1 MARNWTS
8 PLAYVRRTGSMLTLL
23 ALSAGLIAA
32 SPAPPDRVRGEV
44 AWDVFGFGAPRAP
57 STSFAKHTEARPLSF
72 LPDEPSSQS
81 VSIGTVTDG
90 YVVQAVPLPLP
101 GRSYSV
107 LPRQLER
114 HLLYG
119 TRELIDALVDAAEFV
134 EAAHPG
140 SILWLGNIGRH
151 GGGDIPWSVSHNAGR
166 DADLA
171 FYVTDPTGRPVSP
184 PDLLHHG
191 ADGRSR
197 EYGGYYRFD
206 VPRNWSLVKALI
218 LSPHVQMQHLFI
230 SDGLRALLLGHARSI
245 GEPPSLVAHAARL
258 LRQPGP
264 EIPHDDHLHV
274 RIYCSRADVGA
285 GCENSGRVHPG
296 VDLHGS
302 VRAGRLRL
310 ARTMAESGRAA
321 TRAAAIRR
329 LAILSE
335 PVREAAVRQALS
347 DASPEV
353 RLAAVETLGRSD
365 ASAVS
370 WLVERWDSEDHPLV
384 QEALIG
390 ALGELG
396 GPESGRFFERVLSAP
411 IRVERGAR
419 VVDLRVVVA
428 DAVRRSERAEPAY
441 RLAALLTEADPEL
454 RARAALALAAVT
466 NHADVMLDWR
476 DPSIEA
482 SQLEAASARWVAW
495 IDARQDEDRD
505 AWVNEGFARVGYT
518 LTGAARQDAATLALA
533 AGDER
538 PWVRANAQRRLMRMT
553 GNTPASL
560 TWSRQDA
567 RTYWTRWVRRNPGRI
582 GSP

>member
-1 MARNWTS
+1 MRSAAV
-8 PLAYVRRTGSMLTLL
+8 LLL
-23 ALSAGLIAA
+23 ASLVLLGA
-32 SPAPPDRVRGEV
+32 SPAPPDRLRGEV
-44 AWDVFGFGAPRAP
+44 AWDVFGFGAVRPEAA
-57 STSFAKHTEARPLSF
+57 SFAKRSEPRAFPF
-72 LPDEPSSQS
+72 LPDEPSAQS

-134 EAAHPG
+134 ETAHPG

-171 FYVTDPTGRPVSP
+171 FYVTDPSGRPVAP

-191 ADGRSR
+191 SDGRSR

-230 SDGLRALLLGHARSI
+230 SNGLRALLLDHARAI

-258 LRQPGP
+258 LRQPGA

-310 ARTMAESGRAA
+310 ARSMAESGRAS

-329 LAILSE
+329 LAMLSDVMRE
-335 PVREAAVRQALS
+335 PVVRQALADS
-347 DASPEV
+347 SPEV
-353 RLAAVETLGRSD
+353 RLAAVETLAQSGPE
-365 ASAVS
+365 AVA
-370 WLVERWDSEDHPLV
+370 WLVERWDVEGHPLV
-384 QEALIG
+384 QEALIVALG
-390 ALGELG
+390 ALG
-396 GPESGRFFERVLSAP
+396 GPDAGRFFERVLAEP
-411 IRVERGAR
+411 IDVERGAR
-419 VVDLRVVVA
+419 RVDLRVVVT
-428 DAVRRSERAEPAY
+428 DAVRHAERAEPAY
-441 RLAALLTEADPEL
+441 RLAALLAAPDPEL
-454 RARAALALAAVT
+454 RGRAARALATITNHTDVALA
-466 NHADVMLDWR
+466 WR
-476 DPSIEA
+476 DPSLEPPV
-482 SQLEAASARWVAW
+482 LEAARDRWIAW
-495 IDARQDEDRD
+495 IDARLDSDRD
-505 AWVNEGFARVGYT
+505 AWVNEGFARVGYPLSGSPRT
-518 LTGAARQDAATLALA
+518 DAATLALA

-538 PWVRANAQRRLMRMT
+538 PWVRENAQRRLMRMT

-582 GSP
+582 GAP